1 MRSKLHM
8 TFPLQ
13 EEANKR
19 KTLHK
24 DILLYGL
31 RKRMT
36 VEQSAMVDSVLN
48 NRLTIVNSVAGTG
61 KTTIAVAVAKY
72 LYESEGQKAVYL
84 FGTPQ
89 ERTMGYRP
97 GSTSEKELDYV
108 APLID
113 ALQETGEQDPLN
125 VVQLSGD
132 MTGTDKTWVEARS
145 HTFLRGTNLKGKTII
160 IEETQN
166 LTRGEL
172 KKVLTRISDDCTIIM
187 IGHEGQCDLPKG
199 SQSGF
204 VPYIE
209 HFKSED
215 YCEVVHLTKNF
226 RGELAKHADKLE
238 W

>member
-1 MRSKLHM
+1 MATKTREH
-8 TFPLQ
+8 
-13 EEANKR
+13 

-31 RKRMT
+31 RKRT
-36 VEQSAMVDSVLN
+36 TDEQEEMIESILN
-48 NRLTIVNSVAGTG
+48 NRLTIVNSRAGSG
-61 KTTIAVAVAKY
+61 KTTIAVAMAKY
-72 LYESEGQKAVYL
+72 LFEESGQRAVYL

-97 GSTSEKELDYV
+97 GGTSEKELDYV

-113 ALQETGEQDPLN
+113 ALKETGEQDPLS

-132 MTGTDKTWVEARS
+132 MVGTYKTWIEARS

-160 IEETQN
+160 IEEAQN

-172 KKVLTRISDDCTIIM
+172 KKVLTRISDDCTVIM
-187 IGHEGQCDLPKG
+187 IGHEGQIDLPKT

-204 VPYIE
+204 VPYLK
-209 HFKSED
+209 HFESED
-215 YCEVVHLTKNF
+215 YCQIVNLTVNF
-226 RGELAKHADKLE
+226 RGELANHADDYKWE
-238 W
+238 